1 MSSNSTLK
9 TLIAILAIAGLTF
22 AGAVTVTEY
31 YFPSTG
37 TIVETK
43 AAIYLEGEL
52 IANGTTMDWHDMQR
66 GETWAYNFTVQNTGT
81 TTFNVTLEITGI
93 PTGITYM
100 WTANNT
106 ELTPGTYAKADLKLT
121 VDSTATL
128 GTYSMGTY
136 HVLLKVA

>member
-52 IANGTTMDWHDMQR
+52 KLNGTTIDWHDMQC
-66 GETWAYNFTVQNTGT
+66 GETLAYNFTVQNTGT
-81 TTFNVTLEITGI
+81 ANFNVTLWIEQV
-93 PTGITYM
+93 PTGITYH
-100 WTANNT
+100 WAANNT
-106 ELTPGTYAKADLKLT
+106 FVAVGATAKADLELT
-121 VDSTATL
+121 VGSTAAL

-136 HVLLKVA
+136 HVLLKEA